1 MKMDLEEYLLSHTDP
16 EPVHL
21 KRLYRDANLQLL
33 YPRML
38 SGHLQGRML
47 KMLTA
52 MVSPKR
58 AIELGTF
65 AGYSALC
72 IAEGLPEDATLD
84 TVEICDE
91 LQPFLEHH
99 LADAPYS
106 ERIRVHLAD
115 ALEIVPQLARNEGKF
130 DMAFID
136 ADKRLYPEYYE
147 MLLPLMNPGGW
158 ILADN
163 TLWDGKVLDDRQDFS
178 GSRHNRQA
186 SSIARF
192 NDMVAADTRVEKII
206 LPLRDGLTIIHIKK
220 SI

>member
-1 MKMDLEEYLLSHTDP
+1 MELEEYLLSHTDP
-16 EPVHL
+16 EPEHL
-21 KRLYRDANLQLL
+21 RCLYRDANLELL

-38 SGHLQGRML
+38 SGHLQGRLL
-47 KMLTA
+47 KMLTG
-52 MVSPKR
+52 MISPKR
-58 AIELGTF
+58 ALELGTF

-72 IAEGLPEDATLD
+72 IAEGLPEGGTLD
-84 TVEICDE
+84 TVEIFDE
-91 LQPFLEHH
+91 LQPFLERH
-99 LADAPYS
+99 LDGAPYAGRIRLHIADAM
-106 ERIRVHLAD
+106 
-115 ALEIVPQLARNEGKF
+115 EIVPRLAQLEGKF

-163 TLWDGKVLDDRQDFS
+163 TLWDGKVLGDKKDF
-178 GSRHNRQA
+178 GESRHNRQA
-186 SSIARF
+186 SAIARF
-192 NDMVAADTRVEKII
+192 NDMVAADTRVEKLI